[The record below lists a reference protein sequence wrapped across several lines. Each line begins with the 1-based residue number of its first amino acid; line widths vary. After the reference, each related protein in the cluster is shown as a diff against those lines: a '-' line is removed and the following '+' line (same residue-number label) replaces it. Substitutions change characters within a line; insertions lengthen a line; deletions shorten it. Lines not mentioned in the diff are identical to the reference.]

1 MKQFIFFDYNSF
13 SKNNTF
19 LKTKEGYLMGIK
31 FTAKKFPTFFDDFF
45 IIIGIDFINDIYD
58 SESDNKYHRYSFLL
72 DENFEFMSQ
81 TINFYEDFMF
91 NISMFKELKINFL
104 KFFNVSK
111 NKLIHNLKK
120 KNSNL
125 FKNNTNLNNI
135 FNLRRED
142 DAFTVFKNI
151 NYENIFELRDISKL
165 ESISKESIHFND
177 KIEKEKILK
186 KIPDISKL
194 IEEYGLDIEWYQRI
208 DNLKQ
213 RLIMG
218 EIRKEGER
226 LTKYTKNIVSLGYSV
241 NPIKSN
247 KNLSTVYSNKSLD
260 KSSKILNNK
269 IPVNTS
275 IINVDRNLSSLS
287 VINLINISEEDTSKQ
302 LTVIQSEIVTIS
314 NNFDVVYTLRRI
326 GAIYYYIVDLYELIL
341 KKKKLDDDP
350 KKYEASSSIR
360 RSNEIGSS
368 RYNDNYNS
376 DTKNRDYYNK
386 QINKSKT
393 LFADISS
400 KKNDLINLNNQP
412 INSILIEEE
421 SSIIEKNKLN
431 NEQIKTLEMINH
443 KNNIIKK
450 IFK

>member
-1 MKQFIFFDYNSF
+1 
-13 SKNNTF
+13 
-19 LKTKEGYLMGIK
+19 
-31 FTAKKFPTFFDDFF
+31 
-45 IIIGIDFINDIYD
+45 
-58 SESDNKYHRYSFLL
+58 
-72 DENFEFMSQ
+72 MSQ

-120 KNSNL
+120 KNSNI
-125 FKNNTNLNNI
+125 FKEDLNSKNI
-135 FNLRRED
+135 INLRRED

-151 NYENIFELRDISKL
+151 SYENIFELRDISKL

-213 RLIMG
+213 RLTMG
-218 EIRKEGER
+218 EIKKEGER

-247 KNLSTVYSNKSLD
+247 KNLSSIYSNKSLD
-260 KSSKILNNK
+260 KNSRILNNK

-275 IINVDRNLSSLS
+275 IINRDRNLSSLS
-287 VINLINISEEDTSKQ
+287 IVNIINASEEDTSKK

-326 GAIYYYIVDLYELIL
+326 GTIYYYIVDLYELIL
-341 KKKKLDDDP
+341 KKK
-350 KKYEASSSIR
+350 
-360 RSNEIGSS
+360 N
-368 RYNDNYNS
+368 
-376 DTKNRDYYNK
+376 
-386 QINKSKT
+386 
-393 LFADISS
+393 
-400 KKNDLINLNNQP
+400 
-412 INSILIEEE
+412 
-421 SSIIEKNKLN
+421 
-431 NEQIKTLEMINH
+431 
-443 KNNIIKK
+443 
-450 IFK
+450 